1 MVQKMARV
9 GVQEDASLSK
19 LRKRDPEI
27 SSPRKRA
34 VVCFYF
40 KEGKLKT
47 VKLESKRRSAV

>member
-19 LRKRDPEI
+19 LRKRDPGI